1 MYERKRCVLVADDE
15 ERILRALRD
24 LLSANGYFVR
34 TARTGRETLELAFRH
49 RDEIDLLLLDVM
61 MPEGDG
67 FSVLQELRGSLPDL
81 PVILLTARDQE
92 PDQLQG
98 FRCGADDYVAKPF
111 STTVLLARMEAV
123 LRRAGPKAPE
133 ILTAGAVTMV
143 PEQRKVE
150 AGGCPLELT
159 RREFGMLY
167 CFLCNQGRVL
177 SREQLL
183 DSVWGYDYSGDEWTV
198 DTHVKNLR
206 LKLGPYAGYLQT
218 AYGVGYKFE
227 AAP

>member
-67 FSVLQELRGSLPDL
+67 FSVLQELRGSLP
-81 PVILLTARDQE
+81 E
-92 PDQLQG
+92 
-98 FRCGADDYVAKPF
+98 
-111 STTVLLARMEAV
+111 LARMEAV

-183 DSVWGYDYSGDEWTV
+183 DSVWGYDYSGDEQTV